1 MFAPPAVPM
10 PGMAGGWKAKTRA
23 SGIFENAMFSART
36 MPAADSLS
44 SLRSAHSW
52 KAMKTVPR

>member
-23 SGIFENAMFSART
+23 SGIREKAMFSART
-36 MPAADSLS
+36 MPAADSFACF
-44 SLRSAHSW
+44 RSAHSW
-52 KAMKTVPR
+52 KAMNTVPR